1 MKNLVNLR
9 NAIWLTLIVT
19 GIASLQR
26 CIVYRPYPENAKLL
40 TVPDIIQ
47 MSKDGVSSKDI
58 IAEINQTH
66 TFRIQF

>member
-1 MKNLVNLR
+1 MKKSSNLR

-40 TVPDIIQ
+40 TSP
-47 MSKDGVSSKDI
+47 
-58 IAEINQTH
+58 
-66 TFRIQF
+66 